1 MGTRQEL
8 YHVVLCQIIYLS
20 IKLSEMKSNSIKPKF
35 IIEEM
40 TLIMTRHHLVL
51 VIDTSNK
58 KDEYNENTGRVI
70 QTKITL

>member
-1 MGTRQEL
+1 
-8 YHVVLCQIIYLS
+8 
-20 IKLSEMKSNSIKPKF
+20 MKSNSIKPKF

-51 VIDTSNK
+51 FIDTSNK

-70 QTKITL
+70 QTKIML

>member
-1 MGTRQEL
+1 
-8 YHVVLCQIIYLS
+8 
-20 IKLSEMKSNSIKPKF
+20 MKSNSIKPKF

-51 VIDTSNK
+51 FIDTSNK

-70 QTKITL
+70 QTKIVLWVIGSWQEIYNTMINQEETFA